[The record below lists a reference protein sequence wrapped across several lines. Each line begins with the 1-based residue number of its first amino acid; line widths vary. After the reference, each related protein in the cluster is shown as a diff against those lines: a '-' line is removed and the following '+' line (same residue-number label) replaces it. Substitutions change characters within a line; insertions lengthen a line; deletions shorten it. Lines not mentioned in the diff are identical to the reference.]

1 MASKYG
7 VAFTKSKM
15 LHVLAYIV
23 SVHKS
28 FWDYV
33 QDYFSGNKWDGAY
46 TRQK

>member
-15 LHVLAYIV
+15 LHVLAYIA
-23 SVHKS
+23 SVHNL

-33 QDYFSGNKWDGAY
+33 QNCFSGNKLGGAY

>member
-7 VAFTKSKM
+7 VAFTKSRV
-15 LHVLAYIV
+15 LHAFAYIA
-23 SVHKS
+23 SVHNL

-33 QDYFSGNKWDGAY
+33 QNRFSGNKLVGAY